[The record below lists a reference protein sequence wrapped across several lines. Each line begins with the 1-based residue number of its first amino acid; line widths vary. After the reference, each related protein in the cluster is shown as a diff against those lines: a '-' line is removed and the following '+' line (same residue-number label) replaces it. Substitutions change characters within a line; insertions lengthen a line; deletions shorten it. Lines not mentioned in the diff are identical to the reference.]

1 MIQTEL
7 EYFRGALK
15 KQVSFTESKVN
26 KLEEVNRRLR
36 ETISVLVREKTEL
49 SKTLRCYKEFV
60 QKINLM

>member
-49 SKTLRCYKEFV
+49 SKTLGYYKELS